1 MGILQK
7 TVKHFTNEIPRSN
20 QFTFAGETLLG
31 ISYVHSTHIR
41 NFAQKKKKKERN
53 KTNFH
58 VGEFNRLA
66 IK

>member
-1 MGILQK
+1 M
-7 TVKHFTNEIPRSN
+7 NEIPRSN
-20 QFTFAGETLLG
+20 QFTFARETLLG
-31 ISYVHSTHIR
+31 ISYVHSTNIR
-41 NFAQKKKKKERN
+41 NFTHKKKN

>member
-41 NFAQKKKKKERN
+41 NFAQKKKEKKETKRIFMSVN
-53 KTNFH
+53 ST
-58 VGEFNRLA
+58 GWP
-66 IK
+66 